1 MTLLIPEIGKEQEAH
16 ISKMFK
22 QTLELRAKSNLI
34 LEYCKRAIE
43 IAIEEGEEK
52 ACAYINENLYM
63 P

>member
-1 MTLLIPEIGKEQEAH
+1 
-16 ISKMFK
+16 MFK